1 MTGSRLSRVF
11 FAAALFVA
19 PSARAGATSD
29 DEAVAALRAELA
41 ALRGDTEARI
51 AELTTRVEVAEARA
65 AAAESAPLETSVAAP
80 ASSANAFNPAI
91 SLILQGRAAAINGQT
106 GHRDIPGFLL
116 GDEAGVGPDGLSLSE
131 TELDV
136 SANADDKFYGIATI
150 ALNEDNGQTSV
161 DVEEAYLQTLA
172 LPEGFTVKA
181 GQFFSN
187 IGYLNAKHSHAW
199 DFIDQPLAYEAFLD
213 NQFFDPGVQLSWV
226 APMDQYVQ
234 LGAEVFNGD
243 RFPAGGS
250 ANSGFGA
257 YSLFAKTS
265 GEIGTSQSWQAGLSY
280 LSADLQNRESEQT
293 DGSLFRFSGHS
304 DLWIAELVWKWAP
317 DGNFRERNLVLQS
330 EFLYRREHGGLDL
343 EDATGDSSGDYRGDQ
358 NGFYAQAVYQFMP
371 RWRAGVRYDQL
382 WSNNLVRGLDTN
394 ALDDGSDPTRASA
407 MLDFSN
413 SEFSRFRLQWNH
425 QWGGLDGNDAIF
437 LQYILSLGSHG
448 AHAY

>member
-1 MTGSRLSRVF
+1 MTGKRLSRLLL
-11 FAAALFVA
+11 ALGLLA
-19 PSARAGATSD
+19 TPPLRAGATSD
-29 DEAVAALRAELA
+29 DEAVAALRVELA
-41 ALRGDTEARI
+41 ALRSDTEARI

-65 AAAESAPLETSVAAP
+65 SAAESAPAEASSPAP
-80 ASSANAFNPAI
+80 ASSASAFNPAM
-91 SLILQGRAAAINGQT
+91 SLILQGRAAAIDGQT

-116 GDEAGVGPDGLSLSE
+116 GDEAGVGPDGLSISE

-150 ALNEDNGQTSV
+150 ALNSENGHTNV

-181 GQFFSN
+181 GQFFSG

-213 NQFFDPGVQLSWV
+213 NQFLDPGVQLSWV
-226 APMDQYVQ
+226 APLDQYVQ

-243 RFPAGGS
+243 RFPAAGS

-265 GEIGTSQSWQAGLSY
+265 GEIGVSQSWQAGLSY
-280 LSADLQNRESEQT
+280 LSADAQNRDSELQ
-293 DGSLFRFSGHS
+293 DGSLYQFSGQS

-317 DGNFRERNLVLQS
+317 EGNFRERNLVLQS

-343 EDATGDSSGDYRGDQ
+343 SDTTGDSSGDYRGGQD
-358 NGFYAQAVYQFMP
+358 GFYAQAVYQFMP

-382 WSNNLVRGLDTN
+382 WSDNLVRDLDPDV
-394 ALDDGSDPTRASA
+394 LDDGSDPTRLSA

-425 QWGGLDGNDAIF
+425 QWGGLDGNDAVF

>member
-1 MTGSRLSRVF
+1 V

-19 PSARAGATSD
+19 PSAGATSE

-41 ALRGDTEARI
+41 ALRSDTEARI
-51 AELTTRVEVAEARA
+51 AELTERVELAEARA
-65 AAAESAPLETSVAAP
+65 TAAESTPVATPAAAP

-91 SLILQGRAAAINGQT
+91 SLILQGRAAAIDGQT

-116 GDEAGVGPDGLSLSE
+116 GDESGVGPDGLSISE
-131 TELDV
+131 SELNI

-150 ALNEDNGQTSV
+150 ALSSENGETSV
-161 DVEEAYLQTLA
+161 ELEEAYLQTLA
-172 LPEGFTVKA
+172 LSEGYTLKA
-181 GQFFSN
+181 GQFFSG

-213 NQFFDPGVQLSWV
+213 NQFSDAGVQLSWV
-226 APMDQYVQ
+226 APMDQYLQ
-234 LGAEVFNGD
+234 LGAELFNGD
-243 RFPAGGS
+243 RFPAAGS
-250 ANSGFGA
+250 GNSGFGA

-265 GEIGTSQSWQAGLSY
+265 GEIGASQSWQAGLSY
-280 LSADLQNRESEQT
+280 LSADAEDRESELV
-293 DGSLFRFSGHS
+293 DGDLFRFSGQS

-317 DGNFRERNLVLQS
+317 DGNFRERNLLFQAEVFHRD
-330 EFLYRREHGGLDL
+330 EDGELDF
-343 EDATGDSSGDYRGDQ
+343 DDTISVVSGDYRGDQ
-358 NGFYAQAVYQFMP
+358 NGFYAQTVYQFMP

-382 WSNNLVRGLDTN
+382 WSDNAVSGLDAD
-394 ALDDGSDPTRASA
+394 ALDDGSDPTRLSA

-425 QWGGLDGNDAIF
+425 QWGGLDGNDAFF